1 MISSRCFI
9 GFVYLFSLLN
19 LGVTADDVVS
29 AGDLSFIESEF
40 DGVKLDSVNEYIPNV
55 TSDEEDDRPSQTQSA
70 DLSEVFGDGN
80 RMEDKDERISVDEVV
95 EEVFVDVSGNVQ
107 QDAGRDEE
115 SLLDNGEIADSKT
128 SSLLSPQSSLEKAE
142 AYDSLALQYQQ
153 IIKENEVVQL
163 DLEDAR
169 NRLIVYLE
177 SDLVKVTRDTANEK
191 SYQDLLAQHEELRT
205 MNNRMIEEVA
215 SLSTQIKDIP
225 VDIAASI
232 EESQR
237 NEAEIKKLR
246 FFKEELSTENNKLKS
261 DIVFLQDTVN
271 DLTNKFVEEA
281 KTIESLNQDLKE
293 SIRSNENGSENT
305 KSLEELTECMSTLDS
320 IKESMNTCDTK
331 LVIADNAFNME
342 RLTAANAKLELGL
355 LQRKTDSRMR
365 TLEIETKRC
374 FDNFKKFKKPSNN
387 CNQTSIMTYPSDI
400 YAYLVERCSYDR
412 LVVAQKKVISSLSAG
427 FGGILTYG
435 NTVKESIMQGMGI
448 ESSTSTSRDASE
460 SNGGMFTT
468 QLKQAAVILTPI
480 AILLSGHVETLGS
493 TIASTSKVA
502 LNNAQQF
509 YDETLFPVFHN
520 TVVPHVSQFT
530 TQCTEM
536 FTVGC
541 TKVNDFYVTHLQSH
555 VTTASTQIE
564 SLYHQHLEEF
574 VNTYIAPTSS
584 VVWSKISPTVNH
596 IRTFF
601 GNINFLE
608 SGTQVLAELMMYR
621 ETAISSLKSNDA
633 FEGLFGNYA
642 ENVARTIVTL
652 LALYTAYGG
661 IQLIFS
667 ALLYVLVPK
676 GRRYGKT
683 HGKERASIRYVR
695 KGSQDLTPAVPADK
709 EIDTEKEALKEKT
722 TSPSI
727 KKPDLKVAAMS
738 PSKRSAPPSPNIFR
752 EKIPPYSGT
761 PLKN

>member
-1 MISSRCFI
+1 MISSRCLI

-40 DGVKLDSVNEYIPNV
+40 DGVKLNSLNEYIPNV
-55 TSDEEDDRPSQTQSA
+55 TSDEEDDRPSQAQPA
-70 DLSEVFGDGN
+70 DLSEVFEEGN
-80 RMEDKDERISVDEVV
+80 RMEDKDERISVDKVV
-95 EEVFVDVSGNVQ
+95 EEVFVDVSGDTQ

-115 SLLDNGEIADSKT
+115 SLLDNGEITESKT
-128 SSLLSPQSSLEKAE
+128 SSLLSPQSSSEKAE

-191 SYQDLLAQHEELRT
+191 SYQDLLAQHEELKIV
-205 MNNRMIEEVA
+205 NIRMIEEVA
-215 SLSTQIKDIP
+215 SLTTQIKDVP

-237 NEAEIKKLR
+237 NEAEMKKLR
-246 FFKEELSTENNKLKS
+246 FFKDELGTENNRLKS

-271 DLTNKFVEEA
+271 DLTNKSVEEA

-293 SIRSNENGSENT
+293 SIRSNENGSDNT
-305 KSLEELTECMSTLDS
+305 KSLEDLAECMSTLDS
-320 IKESMNTCDTK
+320 VKESMNTCDTK

-355 LQRKTDSRMR
+355 LLRKTDYRMR
-365 TLEIETKRC
+365 TLERETKRC
-374 FDNFKKFKKPSNN
+374 SKFNN
-387 CNQTSIMTYPSDI
+387 NGSQTSIMTNPSDI
-400 YAYLVERCSYDR
+400 YAFLVERFSYDR
-412 LVVAQKKVISSLSAG
+412 LVVAKSKVISSISAG
-427 FGGILTYG
+427 FGGIVSYG

-448 ESSTSTSRDASE
+448 ESTTSRDASE
-460 SNGGMFTT
+460 SNGGVFTT
-468 QLKQAAVILTPI
+468 QFKQAAVILTPI

-502 LNNAQQF
+502 FNNAQQI

-541 TKVNDFYVTHLQSH
+541 TKVNDLYVTHLQTH
-555 VTTASTQIE
+555 VTTASTQIG
-564 SLYHQHLEEF
+564 SLYHQYLEES
-574 VNTYIAPTSS
+574 VNTYIAPTAN

-596 IRTFF
+596 IRTFL
-601 GNINFLE
+601 GNINFQE
-608 SGTQVLAELMMYR
+608 SGSQVLTELMMYR
-621 ETAISSLKSNDA
+621 ETAISSLKSNEA
-633 FEGLFGNYA
+633 FEGLFGSYA

-709 EIDTEKEALKEKT
+709 EIDTEKEAIKEKST
-722 TSPSI
+722 SI
-727 KKPDLKVAAMS
+727 KKPDLKVSAMS

>member
-1 MISSRCFI
+1 MISSRCLI
-9 GFVYLFSLLN
+9 GLVYLFSLLN
-19 LGVTADDVVS
+19 FGVTADDVVS

-40 DGVKLDSVNEYIPNV
+40 DGVKLDSLNEYIPNV
-55 TSDEEDDRPSQTQSA
+55 TSDEEDDKPSQAQSA
-70 DLSEVFGDGN
+70 DLGEVFREGN
-80 RMEDKDERISVDEVV
+80 RMEDKDERISIDQVV
-95 EEVFVDVSGNVQ
+95 EEVLVDISGDAQ

-115 SLLDNGEIADSKT
+115 SLQDNGEIADSKT

-153 IIKENEVVQL
+153 VIKENEVVQL

-191 SYQDLLAQHEELRT
+191 SYQDLLAQHEELKIV
-205 MNNRMIEEVA
+205 NFRMIEEVA
-215 SLSTQIKDIP
+215 SLTTQIKDVP

-237 NEAEIKKLR
+237 NEAEMKKLR
-246 FFKEELSTENNKLKS
+246 FFKDELGTENNRLKS

-271 DLTNKFVEEA
+271 DLTNKSVEEA

-293 SIRSNENGSENT
+293 SIRSNENGSDNT
-305 KSLEELTECMSTLDS
+305 KSLEDLAECMSTLDS
-320 IKESMNTCDTK
+320 VKESMNTCDTK

-355 LQRKTDSRMR
+355 LLRKTDYRMR
-365 TLEIETKRC
+365 TLERETKRC
-374 FDNFKKFKKPSNN
+374 SKFNN
-387 CNQTSIMTYPSDI
+387 NGNQTSIMTNPSDI
-400 YAYLVERCSYDR
+400 YAFLVERFSYDR
-412 LVVAQKKVISSLSAG
+412 LVVAKSKVISSISAG
-427 FGGILTYG
+427 FGGIVTYG
-435 NTVKESIMQGMGI
+435 ITMKESIMQGMGI
-448 ESSTSTSRDASE
+448 ESSTSRDASE
-460 SNGGMFTT
+460 SNGMFTT
-468 QLKQAAVILTPI
+468 QFQQAAVILTPI

-493 TIASTSKVA
+493 AIASTSKVA
-502 LNNAQQF
+502 LNNAQQI

-541 TKVNDFYVTHLQSH
+541 TKVNDLYVTHLQTH
-555 VTTASTQIE
+555 VTTASTQIG
-564 SLYHQHLEEF
+564 SLYHQYLEEF

-584 VVWSKISPTVNH
+584 AVWSKISPTVNH

-601 GNINFLE
+601 GNINYQE
-608 SGTQVLAELMMYR
+608 SGSQVLTELMMYR
-621 ETAISSLKSNDA
+621 ETAISSLKSNEA
-633 FEGLFGNYA
+633 FEGLFGSYA
-642 ENVARTIVTL
+642 ETVARTIVTL

-709 EIDTEKEALKEKT
+709 EIDTEKEDIKEKT
-722 TSPSI
+722 TSI

>member
-1 MISSRCFI
+1 MISSRCLI

-40 DGVKLDSVNEYIPNV
+40 DGVKLDSLNEYIPNV
-55 TSDEEDDRPSQTQSA
+55 TSDEEDDRPSQAQPA
-70 DLSEVFGDGN
+70 DLSEVFEEGN
-80 RMEDKDERISVDEVV
+80 RMEDKDERISVDKVV
-95 EEVFVDVSGNVQ
+95 EEVFVDVSGDTQ

-115 SLLDNGEIADSKT
+115 SLLDNGEITESKT
-128 SSLLSPQSSLEKAE
+128 SSLLSPQSSSEKAE

-191 SYQDLLAQHEELRT
+191 SYQDLLAQHEELKIV
-205 MNNRMIEEVA
+205 NIRMIEEVA
-215 SLSTQIKDIP
+215 SLTTPIKDVP

-237 NEAEIKKLR
+237 NEAEMKKLR
-246 FFKEELSTENNKLKS
+246 FFKDELGTENNRLKS

-271 DLTNKFVEEA
+271 DLTNKSVEEA

-293 SIRSNENGSENT
+293 SIRSNENGSDNT
-305 KSLEELTECMSTLDS
+305 KSLEDLAECMSTLDS
-320 IKESMNTCDTK
+320 VKESMNTCDTK

-355 LQRKTDSRMR
+355 LLRKTDYRMR
-365 TLEIETKRC
+365 TLERETKRC
-374 FDNFKKFKKPSNN
+374 SKFNN
-387 CNQTSIMTYPSDI
+387 NGSQTSIMTNPSDI
-400 YAYLVERCSYDR
+400 YAFLVERFSYDR
-412 LVVAQKKVISSLSAG
+412 LVVAKSKVISSISAG
-427 FGGILTYG
+427 FGGIVSYG

-448 ESSTSTSRDASE
+448 ESTTSRDASE
-460 SNGGMFTT
+460 SNGGVFTT
-468 QLKQAAVILTPI
+468 QFKQAAVILTPI

-502 LNNAQQF
+502 FNNAQQI

-541 TKVNDFYVTHLQSH
+541 TKVNDLYVTHLQTH
-555 VTTASTQIE
+555 VTTASTQIG
-564 SLYHQHLEEF
+564 SLYHQYLEES
-574 VNTYIAPTSS
+574 VNTYIAPTAN

-596 IRTFF
+596 IRTFL
-601 GNINFLE
+601 GNINFQE
-608 SGTQVLAELMMYR
+608 SGSQVLTELMMYR
-621 ETAISSLKSNDA
+621 ETAISSLKSNEA
-633 FEGLFGNYA
+633 FEGLFGSYA

-709 EIDTEKEALKEKT
+709 EIDTEKEAIKEKST
-722 TSPSI
+722 SI
-727 KKPDLKVAAMS
+727 KKPDLKVSAMS

>member
-1 MISSRCFI
+1 MISSRCLI
-9 GFVYLFSLLN
+9 GLVYLFSLLN
-19 LGVTADDVVS
+19 FGVTADDVVS

-40 DGVKLDSVNEYIPNV
+40 DGVKLDSLNEYIPNV
-55 TSDEEDDRPSQTQSA
+55 TSDEEDDKPSQAQSA
-70 DLSEVFGDGN
+70 DLGEVFREGN
-80 RMEDKDERISVDEVV
+80 RMEDKDERISIDQVV
-95 EEVFVDVSGNVQ
+95 EEVLVDISGDAQ

-115 SLLDNGEIADSKT
+115 SLQDNGEIADSKT

-153 IIKENEVVQL
+153 VIKENEVVQL

-191 SYQDLLAQHEELRT
+191 SYQDLLAQHEELKIV
-205 MNNRMIEEVA
+205 NFRMIEEVA
-215 SLSTQIKDIP
+215 SLTTQIKGVP

-237 NEAEIKKLR
+237 NEAEMKKLR
-246 FFKEELSTENNKLKS
+246 FFKDELGTENNRLKS

-271 DLTNKFVEEA
+271 DLTNKSVEEA

-293 SIRSNENGSENT
+293 SIRSNENGSDNT
-305 KSLEELTECMSTLDS
+305 KSLEDLAECMSTLDS
-320 IKESMNTCDTK
+320 VKESMNTCDTK

-355 LQRKTDSRMR
+355 LLRKTDYRMR
-365 TLEIETKRC
+365 TLERETKRC
-374 FDNFKKFKKPSNN
+374 SKFNN
-387 CNQTSIMTYPSDI
+387 NGNQTSIMTNPSDI
-400 YAYLVERCSYDR
+400 YAFLVERFSYDR
-412 LVVAQKKVISSLSAG
+412 LVVAKSKVISSISAG
-427 FGGILTYG
+427 FGGIVTYG
-435 NTVKESIMQGMGI
+435 ITMKESIMQGMGI
-448 ESSTSTSRDASE
+448 ESSTSRDASE
-460 SNGGMFTT
+460 SNGMFTT
-468 QLKQAAVILTPI
+468 QFQQAAVILTPI

-493 TIASTSKVA
+493 AIASTSKVA
-502 LNNAQQF
+502 LNNAQQI

-541 TKVNDFYVTHLQSH
+541 TKVNDLYVTHLQTH
-555 VTTASTQIE
+555 VTTASTQIG
-564 SLYHQHLEEF
+564 SLYHQYLEEF

-584 VVWSKISPTVNH
+584 AVWSKISPTVNH

-601 GNINFLE
+601 GNINYQE
-608 SGTQVLAELMMYR
+608 SGSQVLTELMMYR
-621 ETAISSLKSNDA
+621 ETAISSLKSNEA
-633 FEGLFGNYA
+633 FEGLFGSYA
-642 ENVARTIVTL
+642 ETVARTIVTL

-709 EIDTEKEALKEKT
+709 EIDTEKEAIKEKST
-722 TSPSI
+722 SI
-727 KKPDLKVAAMS
+727 KKPDLKVSAMS

>member
-1 MISSRCFI
+1 MISSRCLI

-40 DGVKLDSVNEYIPNV
+40 DGVKLDSLNEYIPNV
-55 TSDEEDDRPSQTQSA
+55 TSDEEDDRPSQAQPA
-70 DLSEVFGDGN
+70 DLSEVFEEGN
-80 RMEDKDERISVDEVV
+80 RMEDKDERISVDKVV
-95 EEVFVDVSGNVQ
+95 EEVFVDVSGDTQ

-115 SLLDNGEIADSKT
+115 SLLDNGEITESKT
-128 SSLLSPQSSLEKAE
+128 SSLLSPQSSSEKAE

-191 SYQDLLAQHEELRT
+191 SYQDLLAQHEELKIV
-205 MNNRMIEEVA
+205 NIRMIEEVA
-215 SLSTQIKDIP
+215 SLTTQIKDVP

-237 NEAEIKKLR
+237 NEAEMKKLR
-246 FFKEELSTENNKLKS
+246 FFKDELGTENNRLKS

-271 DLTNKFVEEA
+271 DLTNKSVEEA

-293 SIRSNENGSENT
+293 SIRSNENGSDNT
-305 KSLEELTECMSTLDS
+305 KSLEDLAECMSTLDS
-320 IKESMNTCDTK
+320 VKESMNTCDTK

-355 LQRKTDSRMR
+355 LLRKTDYRMR
-365 TLEIETKRC
+365 TLERETKRC
-374 FDNFKKFKKPSNN
+374 SKFNN
-387 CNQTSIMTYPSDI
+387 NGSQTSIMTNPSDI
-400 YAYLVERCSYDR
+400 YAFLVERFSYDR
-412 LVVAQKKVISSLSAG
+412 LVVAKSKVISSISAG
-427 FGGILTYG
+427 FGGIVSYG

-448 ESSTSTSRDASE
+448 ESTTSRDASE
-460 SNGGMFTT
+460 SNGGVFTT
-468 QLKQAAVILTPI
+468 QFKQAAVILTPI

-502 LNNAQQF
+502 FNNAQQI

-541 TKVNDFYVTHLQSH
+541 TKVNDLYVTHLQTH
-555 VTTASTQIE
+555 VTTASTQIG
-564 SLYHQHLEEF
+564 SLYHQYLEES
-574 VNTYIAPTSS
+574 VNTYIAPTAN

-596 IRTFF
+596 IRTFL
-601 GNINFLE
+601 GNINFQE
-608 SGTQVLAELMMYR
+608 SGSQVLTELMMYR
-621 ETAISSLKSNDA
+621 ETAISSLKSNEA
-633 FEGLFGNYA
+633 FEGLFGSYA

-709 EIDTEKEALKEKT
+709 EIDTEKEAIKEKST
-722 TSPSI
+722 SI
-727 KKPDLKVAAMS
+727 KKPDLKVSAMS

>member
-1 MISSRCFI
+1 MISSRCLI
-9 GFVYLFSLLN
+9 GFVYLFSILN
-19 LGVTADDVVS
+19 LGVTADDVAS

-40 DGVKLDSVNEYIPNV
+40 DGVKLDSLNEYIPNV

-70 DLSEVFGDGN
+70 DLSEVFGEEN

-95 EEVFVDVSGNVQ
+95 EEVFVDVSGNAQ

-115 SLLDNGEIADSKT
+115 SLLDNREIADSKT
-128 SSLLSPQSSLEKAE
+128 SSLLSPQSSSEKAE

-205 MNNRMIEEVA
+205 VNNRMIEEVA
-215 SLSTQIKDIP
+215 SLTSQIKDAP

-237 NEAEIKKLR
+237 TEAEMKKLR
-246 FFKEELSTENNKLKS
+246 FFKDELGIENNKLKS
-261 DIVFLQDTVN
+261 DIVFLQETVN
-271 DLTNKFVEEA
+271 DLTNKSVEEA

-320 IKESMNTCDTK
+320 VKESMNTCDTK

-355 LQRKTDSRMR
+355 LLRKTDYRMR
-365 TLEIETKRC
+365 TLERETKRC
-374 FDNFKKFKKPSNN
+374 SKHPNN
-387 CNQTSIMTYPSDI
+387 GSQTSIMTNPSDI
-400 YAYLVERCSYDR
+400 YAFLVERCSYDR

-427 FGGILTYG
+427 FGGVLSYG
-435 NTVKESIMQGMGI
+435 NTVKESIMQGMGL

-493 TIASTSKVA
+493 AIASTSKVA
-502 LNNAQQF
+502 FNNAQQF

-530 TQCTEM
+530 TQCIEM

-541 TKVNDFYVTHLQSH
+541 TKVNDLYVTHLQSH
-555 VTTASTQIE
+555 VTTASTQIG
-564 SLYHQHLEEF
+564 SLYHQYLEEF

-584 VVWSKISPTVNH
+584 VVWRKVSPTVNH

-601 GNINFLE
+601 GNINFQE
-608 SGTQVLAELMMYR
+608 SGSQVLTELMMYR
-621 ETAISSLKSNDA
+621 ETAISSLKSNEA

-676 GRRYGKT
+676 SRRYGKT